1 MAARRM
7 TTERRR
13 VLSVAVASGKI
24 AYVLLIDGQ
33 LKDWRCS
40 RDASLSPPKGRSLL
54 RTAVARF
61 DPDLVITEDPYG
73 PTRKYGKSI
82 EVLNALTQEL
92 TDSALP
98 HRLVQRNQDFADK
111 YLEAQALVKRFP
123 PIAPWLPK
131 SPKLWEAEP
140 VNTIYFEALAM
151 VANMLDLEDA

>member
-1 MAARRM
+1 MTEAKLM

-24 AYVLLIDGQ
+24 AYVFLIDGHI
-33 LKDWRCS
+33 KDWRCS
-40 RDASLSPPKGRSLL
+40 REASLSPPKGRSLL
-54 RTAVARF
+54 RIAAARF
-61 DPDLVITEDPYG
+61 EPDLVITEDPYG

-82 EVLNALTQEL
+82 EILTALTQEL

-98 HRLVQRNQDFADK
+98 HRLVRRSQSFSDK
-111 YLEAQALVKRFP
+111 YLEAQALASRFP

-140 VNTIYFEALAM
+140 INTIYFEALAM
-151 VANMLDLEDA
+151 AVMDV